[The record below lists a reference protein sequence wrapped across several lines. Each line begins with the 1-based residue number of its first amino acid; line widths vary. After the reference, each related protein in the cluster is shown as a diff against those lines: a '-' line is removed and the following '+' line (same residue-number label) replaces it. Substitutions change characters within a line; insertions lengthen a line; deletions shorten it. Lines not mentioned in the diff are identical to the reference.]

1 MYIGADRPKTQK
13 SILKVGNNIQNMI
26 ANKNKIDEMNGY
38 DISLDAKVEN
48 DGRSETVFG
57 QSGGGDY
64 VHKYELSNHL
74 NKFFN
79 AFLPVRI
86 FCGRAF
92 FAPFGFLKKLFE
104 KRNKRAFSIR
114 IGCERGRKDKPFVFY
129 TTKEGGELYGAIF
142 F

>member
-57 QSGGGDY
+57 QSGGGITSISMNC
-64 VHKYELSNHL
+64 LIILINFSMP
-74 NKFFN
+74 FFL
-79 AFLPVRI
+79 F
-86 FCGRAF
+86 AF
-92 FAPFGFLKKLFE
+92 FAGGLFY
-104 KRNKRAFSIR
+104 ALWFS
-114 IGCERGRKDKPFVFY
+114 
-129 TTKEGGELYGAIF
+129 
-142 F
+142 